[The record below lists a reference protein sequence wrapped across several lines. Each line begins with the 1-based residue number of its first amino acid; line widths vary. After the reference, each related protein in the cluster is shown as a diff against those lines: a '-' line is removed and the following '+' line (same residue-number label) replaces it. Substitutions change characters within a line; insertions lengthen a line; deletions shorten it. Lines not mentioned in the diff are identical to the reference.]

1 MIERLNRVMSATP
14 VPDAIL
20 AARAAQQAEAI
31 RRQKARGARLR
42 LRRRHERRMHA
53 MVASV
58 GGVLFAGVLVSAFY
72 LGVIS
77 LPTRQ
82 SPEQAGAASF
92 AQTKTGQLLVP
103 AEGGW
108 CKTLS
113 FDNTTGLIGNS
124 KLVDCDNFNNN
135 KGDAAAPVRG
145 GSYNT
150 FSDSF
155 RKR

>member
-1 MIERLNRVMSATP
+1 MSATS
-14 VPDAIL
+14 VPDTVL

-31 RRQKARGARLR
+31 RRQKARAARLR
-42 LRRRHERRMHA
+42 LRRRYERRMHA

-58 GGVLFAGVLVSAFY
+58 AGVLFAGALGSAFY
-72 LGVIS
+72 LGVIT

-92 AQTKTGQLLVP
+92 AQTKTGRLMVP
-103 AEGGW
+103 GEGGW

-113 FDNTTGLIGNS
+113 FDNATGQIGNS
-124 KLVDCDNFNNN
+124 KLVDCDDVNSNNGN
-135 KGDAAAPVRG
+135 AAAAATARG
-145 GSYNT
+145 GSYST

>member
-1 MIERLNRVMSATP
+1 MSATS
-14 VPDAIL
+14 VSDTSL
-20 AARAAQQAEAI
+20 AARAAQHAEAL

-53 MVASV
+53 VVASV
-58 GGVLFAGVLVSAFY
+58 AGVLFAGVLGSAFY

-82 SPEQAGAASF
+82 SPEEAGAASF

-124 KLVDCDNFNNN
+124 KLVDCDNFNSD
-135 KGDAAAPVRG
+135 KGTTAATVRG
-145 GSYNT
+145 GSYST